1 MCLIDKCTLE
11 FKKIEIW
18 KSSNGVNIKSLIS
31 LDKEIWFL
39 GISCIRKLS
48 VEADHDWGDFP
59 DETITKI
66 MVHLLNLTMHKVI
79 TWVLKR
85 VFACCV
91 RKE

>member
-1 MCLIDKCTLE
+1 MCLIDKCTPE

-39 GISCIRKLS
+39 GISCIGKLS

-66 MVHLLNLTMHKVI
+66 G
-79 TWVLKR
+79 VLHFNDAKYKLQWTSSW
-85 VFACCV
+85 FIF
-91 RKE
+91 